1 MVITKCISHMVI
13 FVAHTYTYHFFPSN
27 HKGSEGFLDYGRNI
41 SGISRQELGP
51 SFP

>member
-1 MVITKCISHMVI
+1 MAKGGKSMNEI
-13 FVAHTYTYHFFPSN
+13 YTYI
-27 HKGSEGFLDYGRNI
+27 SEGFLDYGRNI